1 MQRSF
6 YEVDTIEAPWNS
18 GVDTEEDGTPNIGF
32 KNRIK
37 KGYFPVPPCDHYQDL
52 RDDMVANLACSWS
65 APTTRWPAP
74 VSRRSTTAS
83 TPCST
88 LATT

>member
-37 KGYFPVPPCDHYQDL
+37 ERLLPGSAVRPL
-52 RDDMVANLACSWS
+52 RRTCATTWS
-65 APTTRWPAP
+65 PTC
-74 VSRRSTTAS
+74 RRSA
-83 TPCST
+83 
-88 LATT
+88 